1 MTGEHDPR
9 AKGEGPESED
19 EAGVAAPVDGA
30 SDDAPQQAT
39 EEDRPLQGPPL
50 ADPAGFRLR
59 GEPPRVMRL
68 SRKAMA
74 ILGGAGALAVGG
86 ALTFALQSRDRSGP
100 EELYNTDSR
109 AVTEQVATG
118 PRDYSQLPP
127 GVPQLGDPLPGDL
140 GGPILA
146 AQQGDPTGIPG
157 DPSAAGP
164 QGLTPEELAAQR
176 AAQEQEAAIA
186 SRLFLGGQAG
196 ASAQAAGA
204 PASMP
209 GLDLADLGAA
219 TPTVPEPADGPN
231 MQRAKRDFVE
241 RGPEG
246 RTLNSG
252 RLVDPVSPHIV
263 QAGSVI
269 AAALITGIRSDLP
282 GQVTAQVTQSVYDS
296 PTGRTLLIPQGS
308 RLIGD
313 YDAEVAFGQ
322 RRVLL
327 VWNRLIL
334 PDGRSIILDR
344 QPTGDP
350 SGYAGLEDKVNE
362 HWGGILRAAGLS
374 TLLSI
379 GAELGTDSDDD
390 IARAIRD
397 GGQNTINQA
406 GQDIVRRQLNIQ
418 PTLTV
423 RPGYPVRVLVSR
435 DLVLAPWRQTR

>member
-1 MTGEHDPR
+1 
-9 AKGEGPESED
+9 
-19 EAGVAAPVDGA
+19 
-30 SDDAPQQAT
+30 
-39 EEDRPLQGPPL
+39 
-50 ADPAGFRLR
+50 
-59 GEPPRVMRL
+59 
-68 SRKAMA
+68 
-74 ILGGAGALAVGG
+74 
-86 ALTFALQSRDRSGP
+86 
-100 EELYNTDSR
+100 
-109 AVTEQVATG
+109 
-118 PRDYSQLPP
+118 
-127 GVPQLGDPLPGDL
+127 
-140 GGPILA
+140 
-146 AQQGDPTGIPG
+146 
-157 DPSAAGP
+157 
-164 QGLTPEELAAQR
+164 
-176 AAQEQEAAIA
+176 
-186 SRLFLGGQAG
+186 
-196 ASAQAAGA
+196 
-204 PASMP
+204 
-209 GLDLADLGAA
+209 
-219 TPTVPEPADGPN
+219 

>member
-1 MTGEHDPR
+1 MTSKADNRP
-9 AKGEGPESED
+9 PEETRSLEEPER
-19 EAGVAAPVDGA
+19 EAAAAAVDARGQPQA
-30 SDDAPQQAT
+30 SHPTAP
-39 EEDRPLQGPPL
+39 

-59 GEPPRVMRL
+59 GDPPRVMRL
-68 SRKAMA
+68 SRKAIGTLGA
-74 ILGGAGALAVGG
+74 IGALAVGG
-86 ALTFALQSRDRSGP
+86 ALTFALQSRDRQP
-100 EELYNTDSR
+100 AEELYNTDNR

-118 PRDYSQLPP
+118 PRDYSELPA
-127 GVPQLGDPLPGDL
+127 GVPALGDPLPGD
-140 GGPILA
+140 ILA
-146 AQQGDPTGIPG
+146 AQQGDMAPVDGITPPAGQGGPTP
-157 DPSAAGP
+157 A
-164 QGLTPEELAAQR
+164 ELAAQR
-176 AAQEQEAAIA
+176 AAQEREAAIA

-196 ASAQAAGA
+196 A
-204 PASMP
+204 PASPTSAAP
-209 GLDLADLGAA
+209 GLDLAALNAA
-219 TPTVPEPADGPN
+219 AGPTTPAPPDDPN
-231 MQRAKRDFVE
+231 GQQAKREFVE
-241 RGPEG
+241 RGPES

-252 RLVDPVSPHIV
+252 RLLDLVSPHVV
-263 QAGSVI
+263 QAGNII
-269 AAALITGIRSDLP
+269 AAALITGISSELP

-313 YDAEVAFGQ
+313 YDSEVALGQ

-334 PDGRSIILDR
+334 PDGRSIVLDR
-344 QPTGDP
+344 QPAGDAA
-350 SGYAGLEDKVNE
+350 GYAGLEDRVNE

-397 GGQNTINQA
+397 GGQNTLNQA

-435 DLVLAPWRQTR
+435 DLVLTSWRQTR